1 MEKNPTNNDSNV
13 LIDSPELLSPQELQH
28 FDNIL
33 RSIQKCSQ
41 EQNIDRKIQILRF
54 INSLLPNEIQL
65 RIPSLITDDYVE
77 SALYNLEMACKGRIK
92 LKNYFLLSLWD
103 DKLRIEYQYFWF
115 FMFTMPTWICSCW
128 CCRSW
133 VDIIQIKPKSIGILL
148 NLHIFGSN

>member
-1 MEKNPTNNDSNV
+1 MENPTNNDSNP
-13 LIDSPELLSPQELQH
+13 LIDFPESSSAQELQH

-92 LKNYFLLSLWD
+92 LKNYFLLSFVHNN
-103 DKLRIEYQYFWF
+103 K
-115 FMFTMPTWICSCW
+115 
-128 CCRSW
+128 
-133 VDIIQIKPKSIGILL
+133 
-148 NLHIFGSN
+148 

>member
-13 LIDSPELLSPQELQH
+13 LIDFPESLSAQELQH

-54 INSLLPNEIQL
+54 INSVLPNEIQL

-77 SALYNLEMACKGRIK
+77 SALYDLEMACKGRIK
-92 LKNYFLLSLWD
+92 LKS
-103 DKLRIEYQYFWF
+103 
-115 FMFTMPTWICSCW
+115 
-128 CCRSW
+128 
-133 VDIIQIKPKSIGILL
+133 
-148 NLHIFGSN
+148 

>member
-13 LIDSPELLSPQELQH
+13 LIDSPESLSAQELQH

-92 LKNYFLLSLWD
+92 LKNYFLLSL
-103 DKLRIEYQYFWF
+103 
-115 FMFTMPTWICSCW
+115 
-128 CCRSW
+128 
-133 VDIIQIKPKSIGILL
+133 
-148 NLHIFGSN
+148 